1 MASYKYVNVDA
12 GGLITMA
19 NNVKSG
25 LDTHASELGK
35 LAEKASDDVW
45 MGKSKNAFVELLLK
59 FTTASGNI
67 KSRLDKLV
75 NTLNDI
81 SKVQGYYEQIHSYEG
96 FKNNITEELAQS
108 WGMSLEE
115 AQAPYVQM
123 INGADRLATNLE
135 AKIEKE
141 GSQI

>member
-1 MASYKYVNVDA
+1 M
-12 GGLITMA
+12 
-19 NNVKSG
+19 
-25 LDTHASELGK
+25 
-35 LAEKASDDVW
+35 
-45 MGKSKNAFVELLLK
+45 
-59 FTTASGNI
+59 
-67 KSRLDKLV
+67 
-75 NTLNDI
+75 NDI

-96 FKNNITEELAQS
+96 LKNNITEELAQS